1 MPIGLAVQGE
11 NTHALFH
18 RTAGAGGGWSRSVEG
33 RSGRCWAAIAVSGS
47 ASDSG
52 VPRGAGA
59 LLDAGTLPATGS
71 DSDGSTATEPET
83 YSWRPLS
90 TEWKSP
96 KGSPSRGGRLW
107 AARAL
112 PSPALMALHERIWR
126 PLEDLGVARDE
137 RAFQPHVTLAR
148 GRHRLT
154 AKMANES
161 EKSPPGDHIEF
172 DVHEIVLYES
182 RQGYR
187 PRWRQSLKSRL

>member
-1 MPIGLAVQGE
+1 MRCFIGLPVPEETGR
-11 NTHALFH
+11 ALL
-18 RTAGAGGGWSRSVEG
+18 R
-33 RSGRCWAAIAVSGS
+33 
-47 ASDSG
+47 G
-52 VPRGAGA
+52 VPEGVGRQLPLADLHLTLAFLGERELCWTQA
-59 LLDAGTLPATGS
+59 LCRQLEAILTGVQ
-71 DSDGSTATEPET
+71 
-83 YSWRPLS
+83 PLS
-90 TEWKSP
+90 LKLTRGGPFPPNGSPP